1 METIANRPQLRTL
14 DAHDLTHP
22 SIRVPSRADTELHAR
37 QDEIM
42 TSTRF
47 RRLLFALFLSVLPL
61 RFSIAQTLTSA
72 TVVGTVRD
80 TSGAVIP
87 SATVRIRQPETDAV
101 STTVSESNG
110 QYRFPFLKPGD
121 YEITAE
127 AAGLAPASVRIH
139 LLVGQ
144 EQAVELRLGVQAVQ
158 QTVQVDSTSGLL
170 QTENGNNLTDYN
182 LHYVE
187 NTPVNGGD
195 ITNVAFSTPGVRVNV
210 GGGNNNFNVNGLP
223 FNSVLFTYNG
233 ADIVEPYN
241 NNNKSGS
248 SNNTLG
254 QNDVAEAS
262 VITNAYSAQYGRMA
276 GAQVNYISKSGT
288 NGFHGNLVENYNGDV
303 LNANDYFSNATHTP
317 RGRAVANQY
326 AGSVGGPILKNKLS
340 FFFNYEGL
348 RYSLPTNQVVNIPSP
363 AMQTYVLA
371 NVPSASL
378 PYYQQLFSLYNKAP
392 GLSRAVPVTNGS
404 GQLQDG
410 TGNQGCGKNNSL
422 SGTLVPGGG
431 GTTFGGSSGVSCAVA
446 FVSTASSINTEYL
459 TSLRIDYNIN
469 TAQKLYFRISRDAGV
484 QASGTSPIN
493 PLFSGVS
500 PQPWTIPQ
508 LNYTYVITP
517 RLVNN
522 LILNANYYSAI
533 FYGSSDFA
541 GAQKLLQ
548 VSFTNSTT
556 GFTGFSDGG
565 AGDAGFQNLGPA
577 APEGRR
583 GQQFGLIDDLSWE
596 HGRHTLQFGV
606 NNRNNRITSTANQT
620 GTIIGDYNFGS
631 VADFAHGNIA
641 DPSNYNSFTQSF
653 PLIPTVHLRV
663 DSLGFYGQDEWKI
676 RSNLNLTYGARFE
689 YQGNPWCRE
698 NCYSRTNT
706 AFLASGYQAG
716 STIPYNATLQT
727 GIQKNFKSF
736 EGIVVEPR
744 AAFAWSPYGEGK
756 TVVRGGIGLFANTI
770 PASIAASIYG
780 NPPNKFAPKVTNGVV
795 GLAASAGTSQAAAVA
810 SNVAFQAGFSAG
822 DTLTQLQAAVPA
834 GVTFSTPT
842 LYVNP
847 NNYYTIKALEWSFEV
862 EQPMTRHDI
871 VSFSYAGNHGYDQP
885 LQNTAANGWA
895 ANGYGGLPKAIPDP
909 RFSTV
914 TQVFVTGYSNYSG
927 LTVHERHSFASGLQG
942 QASYTWSKALQLGAQ
957 AIAAGGSTGTSGSI
971 YNPTVY
977 ALNGSAATGT
987 PRGNYGSTAFDTR
1000 NNFTGDLIYSTP
1012 TFSNAALKRTVSGW
1026 KAGGKIYLYSG
1037 RPFTVIDSGISAKN
1051 VFSSSFTGTV
1061 LADTL
1066 NSSVVGIHCGKSAV
1080 HTPCLTTSEFAT
1092 PATQTDWGN
1101 TRPNS
1106 FYGPGF
1112 SSISTQL
1119 GKEIQVT
1126 EHTRFEVGAAAYNL
1140 LNHPNFG
1147 TPNADVN
1154 KGQTLG
1160 TVTTDVSVPTS
1171 IYGTGQGAIV
1181 SGRVLV
1187 VYGKFIF

>member
-1 METIANRPQLRTL
+1 MTSIQLRT
-14 DAHDLTHP
+14 
-22 SIRVPSRADTELHAR
+22 
-37 QDEIM
+37 
-42 TSTRF
+42 F
-47 RRLLFALFLSVLPL
+47 FFALLLMVLPF
-61 RFSIAQTLTSA
+61 RPSIAQTLTSA

-80 TSGAVIP
+80 SSGAVVP
-87 SATVRIRQPETDAV
+87 SATIRIRQPETDAV
-101 STTVSESNG
+101 STTVSESTG
-110 QYRFPFLKPGD
+110 RYRFPFLKPGD
-121 YEITAE
+121 YEITVE
-127 AAGLAPASVRIH
+127 ASGLSASPVRIH

-144 EQAVELRLGVQAVQ
+144 EQAVDLTMGVQAVQ
-158 QTVQVDSTSGLL
+158 QSVQVDSANGVL

-182 LHYVE
+182 LHFVE

-288 NGFHGNLVENYNGDV
+288 NRFHGNIVENYNGDL
-303 LNANDYFSNATHTP
+303 LNANDYFNNATHTP

-326 AGSVGGPILKNKLS
+326 AASVGGPILRDKLS
-340 FFFNYEGL
+340 FFYNYEGL
-348 RYSLPTNQVVNIPSP
+348 RYSLPTSQVVSIPSP
-363 AMQTYVLA
+363 ALQAYVLA
-371 NVPSASL
+371 NVPAASL
-378 PYYQQLFSLYNKAP
+378 PYYQQLFALYNQAP
-392 GLSRAVPVTNGS
+392 GFNRAVPVTNGS

-410 TGNQGCGKNNSL
+410 TGNQGCGKNNGL
-422 SGTLVPGGG
+422 SGTPVPGGG
-431 GTTFGGSSGVSCAVA
+431 TFGGSTGTSCAVA
-446 FVSTASSINTEYL
+446 FISTASSVNTEYL
-459 TSLRIDYNIN
+459 TSLRLDYNIS
-469 TAQKLYFRISRDAGV
+469 TAQKIYFRVSRDAGV

-493 PLFSGVS
+493 PNFSGVS
-500 PQPWTIPQ
+500 PQPWVIPQ
-508 LNYTYVITP
+508 VNYTYVITP

-522 LILNANYYSAI
+522 LIVNANWYSAI
-533 FYGSSDFA
+533 FYGSTNFTE
-541 GAQKLLQ
+541 AQKLLQ
-548 VSFTNSTT
+548 VSFTNPTT
-556 GFTGFSDGG
+556 GITGFSDGG
-565 AGDAGFQNLGPA
+565 AGGAGFQNLGPA

-583 GQQFGLIDDLSWE
+583 GEQLGIIDDLSWE

-631 VADFAHGNIA
+631 VSDFAHGNIA

-663 DSLGFYGQDEWKI
+663 NSLGFYAQDEWKI

-698 NCYSRTNT
+698 NCYSRANT

-716 STIPYNATLQT
+716 SAVPYNATLQT
-727 GIQKNFKSF
+727 GLQKNFKSF
-736 EGIVVEPR
+736 EGVVFEPR

-756 TVVRGGIGLFANTI
+756 TVVRGGIGLFANVI

-780 NPPNKFAPKVTNGVV
+780 NPPNKFAPKVTNGIV
-795 GLAASAGTSQAAAVA
+795 GLATNSATSQGAAVA
-810 SNVAFQAGFSAG
+810 SNIAFQAGFSAG
-822 DTLTQLQAAVPA
+822 DTLPQLQAAVPA

-847 NNYYTIKALEWSFEV
+847 NNYHTIKTLEWSFEV
-862 EQPMTRHDI
+862 EQPLARHDI
-871 VSFSYAGNHGYDQP
+871 VSFSYAANHGYDEP
-885 LQNTAANGWA
+885 LSNTAANGWA

-914 TQVFVTGYSNYSG
+914 TQIFVSGYSNYNG
-927 LTVHERHSFASGLQG
+927 LTVQERHSFASGLQG
-942 QASYTWSKALQLGAQ
+942 QASYTWSKALQLQPNAGTS
-957 AIAAGGSTGTSGSI
+957 AATGTI

-977 ALNGSAATGT
+977 ALNGQASIGT
-987 PRGNYGSTAFDTR
+987 LRDGYGATAFDTR
-1000 NNFTGDLIYSTP
+1000 NNFVGDLIYSTP
-1012 TFSNAALKRTVSGW
+1012 TLNNAVMKRTLSGW
-1026 KAGGKIYLYSG
+1026 KVGGKIYLYSG

-1061 LADTL
+1061 LADTVVPT
-1066 NSSVVGIHCGKSAV
+1066 VVGTHCGTSAV
-1080 HTPCLTTSEFAT
+1080 HTPCLTTSDFAT
-1092 PATQTDWGN
+1092 PSTQTDWGN

-1106 FYGPGF
+1106 FRGPGF
-1112 SSISTQL
+1112 FSISTQL

-1126 EHTRFEVGAAAYNL
+1126 EHTRFEIGGDAYNL

-1147 TPNADVN
+1147 LPNADVN

-1160 TVTTDVSVPTS
+1160 TITTDVSVPTS

>member
-1 METIANRPQLRTL
+1 MDQRLFTRGR
-14 DAHDLTHP
+14 
-22 SIRVPSRADTELHAR
+22 HAR

-42 TSTRF
+42 TSIQF
-47 RRLLFALFLSVLPL
+47 RRLFFALLLVILPFRLSV
-61 RFSIAQTLTSA
+61 SQTLTSA

-80 TSGAVIP
+80 STGAVIP
-87 SATVRIRQPETDAV
+87 SAIIRIRQPETDAV
-101 STTVSESNG
+101 TSTVSESTG
-110 QYRFPFLKPGD
+110 RYRFPFLKPGD

-127 AAGLAPASVRIH
+127 SAGLSTAPVRIH

-144 EQAVELRLGVQAVQ
+144 EQAVDLTMGVQAVQ
-158 QTVQVDSTSGLL
+158 QSVEVDASSGLL

-182 LHYVE
+182 LHFVE

-223 FNSVLFTYNG
+223 FSSVLFTYNG
-233 ADIVEPYN
+233 ADIVEPYG

-288 NGFHGNLVENYNGDV
+288 NQFHGNVVENYNGDL
-303 LNANDYFSNATHTP
+303 LNANDYFNNATHTP

-326 AGSVGGPILKNKLS
+326 AASIGGPILKDKLS
-340 FFFNYEGL
+340 FFYNYEGL
-348 RYSLPTNQVVNIPSP
+348 RYSLPTSQVVSIPSP
-363 AMQTYVLA
+363 ALQTYVLA
-371 NVPSASL
+371 NVPAASQ
-378 PYYQQLFSLYNKAP
+378 PYYQQLFGLYNKAP
-392 GLSRAVPVTNGS
+392 GLNRAVPVINGS

-410 TGNQGCGKNNSL
+410 TGNQGCGKNNGL
-422 SGTLVPGGG
+422 SGTPVTGGG
-431 GTTFGGSSGVSCAVA
+431 GSTFGGSSGVSCAVA
-446 FVSTASSINTEYL
+446 FISTASSVNTEYL

-493 PLFSGVS
+493 PFFSGVS
-500 PQPWTIPQ
+500 PQPWVIPQ
-508 LNYTYVITP
+508 VNYTYVITP

-522 LILNANYYSAI
+522 LIVNANWYSAI
-533 FYGSSDFA
+533 FYGSSNFTE
-541 GAQKLLQ
+541 AQKLLQ
-548 VSFTNSTT
+548 VSFTNPAT
-556 GFTGFSDGG
+556 GATGFSDGG
-565 AGDAGFQNLGPA
+565 AGSAGFQNLGPA

-583 GQQFGLIDDLSWE
+583 GQQLGIIDDLSWE
-596 HGRHTLQFGV
+596 RGRHTLQFGV

-631 VADFAHGNIA
+631 VSDFAHGNIA
-641 DPSNYNSFTQSF
+641 DPNNYNSFTQSF

-676 RSNLNLTYGARFE
+676 LSNLNLTYGARFE
-689 YQGNPWCRE
+689 YQGNPWCKE
-698 NCYSRTNT
+698 NCYSRANT
-706 AFLASGYQAG
+706 EFLAGGYQAG
-716 STIPYNATLQT
+716 STVPYNATLQT
-727 GIQKNFKSF
+727 GIKNNFKSF
-736 EGIVVEPR
+736 EGIIVEPR
-744 AAFAWSPYGEGK
+744 VAIAWQPYGGGK
-756 TVVRGGIGLFANTI
+756 TVVRGGVGLFANTI
-770 PASIAASIYG
+770 PANIAANIYG
-780 NPPNKFAPKVTNGVV
+780 NPPNKFSPRVTNGIV
-795 GLAASAGTSQAAAVA
+795 GLAADSTTSQGAAVA
-810 SNVAFQAGFSAG
+810 SDVAFQAGFSAG
-822 DTLTQLQAAVPA
+822 DTLKQLQAAVPK

-847 NNYYTIKALEWSFEV
+847 NTYHTIKTLEWSLQI
-862 EQPMTRHDI
+862 EQPLTRHD
-871 VSFSYAGNHGYDQP
+871 VASFSYAGNHGYDEP
-885 LQNTAANGWA
+885 LSNQAANGWA
-895 ANGYGGLPKAIPDP
+895 ANGYGGLPRAIPDP

-914 TQVFVTGYSNYSG
+914 TQIFVSGYSNYNG
-927 LTVHERHSFASGLQG
+927 LTVQERHSFAAGLQG
-942 QASYTWSKALQLGAQ
+942 QASYTWSKALQLGPG
-957 AIAAGGSTGTSGSI
+957 AGTTGTAGFI

-977 ALNGSAATGT
+977 ALNGQSSIGT
-987 PRGNYGSTAFDTR
+987 PRDNYGPVAFDTR
-1000 NNFTGDLIYSTP
+1000 SNFVADLVYSTP
-1012 TFSNAALKRTVSGW
+1012 KLSNALLNRTLSGW
-1026 KAGGKIYLYSG
+1026 KVGGKVYLYSG
-1037 RPFTVIDSGISAKN
+1037 RPFTVTDSGISAKN

-1061 LADTL
+1061 LADTV
-1066 NSSVVGIHCGKSAV
+1066 NPSVLGTHCGKSAV
-1080 HTPCLTTSEFAT
+1080 SRPCLATSDFAT
-1092 PATQTDWGN
+1092 PTAQTGWGN

-1106 FYGPGF
+1106 FRGPGF
-1112 SSISTQL
+1112 FSVATQL

-1126 EHTRFEVGAAAYNL
+1126 EHTRFEIGADAYNL

-1147 TPNADVN
+1147 LPNSDVN
-1154 KGQTLG
+1154 RGQTLG
-1160 TVTTDVSVPTS
+1160 TITTDVSVPTS

>member
-1 METIANRPQLRTL
+1 MTSIQLRRFFFAL
-14 DAHDLTHP
+14 LLMVLPFRP
-22 SIRVPSRADTELHAR
+22 SIS
-37 QDEIM
+37 
-42 TSTRF
+42 
-47 RRLLFALFLSVLPL
+47 
-61 RFSIAQTLTSA
+61 QTLTSA

-80 TSGAVIP
+80 SSGAVVP
-87 SATVRIRQPETDAV
+87 SATIRIRQPETDAV
-101 STTVSESNG
+101 STTVSESTG
-110 QYRFPFLKPGD
+110 RYRFPFLKPGD
-121 YEITAE
+121 YEITVE
-127 AAGLAPASVRIH
+127 ASGLSAAPVRIH

-144 EQAVELRLGVQAVQ
+144 EQAVDLTMGVQAVQ
-158 QTVQVDSTSGLL
+158 QSVQVDSANGVL

-182 LHYVE
+182 LHFVE

-288 NGFHGNLVENYNGDV
+288 NRFHGNIVENYNGDL
-303 LNANDYFSNATHTP
+303 LNANDYFNNSTHTP

-326 AGSVGGPILKNKLS
+326 AASVGGPILRDKLS
-340 FFFNYEGL
+340 FFYNYEGL
-348 RYSLPTNQVVNIPSP
+348 RYSLPTSQVVSIPSP
-363 AMQTYVLA
+363 ALQTYVLA
-371 NVPSASL
+371 NVPAASL
-378 PYYQQLFSLYNKAP
+378 PYYQQLFTLYNQAP
-392 GLSRAVPVTNGS
+392 GFNRAVPVTNGS

-410 TGNQGCGKNNSL
+410 TGNQGCGKNNGL
-422 SGTLVPGGG
+422 TGTPVPGGG
-431 GTTFGGSSGVSCAVA
+431 TFGGSSGTSCAVA
-446 FVSTASSINTEYL
+446 FISTASSVNTEYL
-459 TSLRIDYNIN
+459 TSLRLDYNIS
-469 TAQKLYFRISRDAGV
+469 TAQKIYFRVSRDAGV

-493 PLFSGVS
+493 PNFSGVS
-500 PQPWTIPQ
+500 PQPWVIPQ
-508 LNYTYVITP
+508 VNYTYVITP

-522 LILNANYYSAI
+522 LIVNANWYSAI
-533 FYGSSDFA
+533 FYGSTNFTE
-541 GAQKLLQ
+541 AQKLLQ
-548 VSFTNSTT
+548 VSFTNPTT
-556 GFTGFSDGG
+556 NITGFSDGG
-565 AGDAGFQNLGPA
+565 AGGAGFQNLGPA

-583 GQQFGLIDDLSWE
+583 GEQLGIIDDLSWE

-631 VADFAHGNIA
+631 VSDFAHGNIA
-641 DPSNYNSFTQSF
+641 DASNYNSFTQSF

-663 DSLGFYGQDEWKI
+663 NSLGFYAQDEWKI

-716 STIPYNATLQT
+716 SAVPYNTTLQT
-727 GIQKNFKSF
+727 GLQKNFKSF
-736 EGIVVEPR
+736 EGVVFEPR

-756 TVVRGGIGLFANTI
+756 TVVRGGIGLFANVI

-780 NPPNKFAPKVTNGVV
+780 NPPNKFAPKVTNGIV
-795 GLAASAGTSQAAAVA
+795 GLATNSATSQGAAVA

-822 DTLTQLQAAVPA
+822 DTLPQLQAAVPA

-847 NNYYTIKALEWSFEV
+847 NNYYTIKTLEWSFEV
-862 EQPMTRHDI
+862 EQPLARHDI
-871 VSFSYAGNHGYDQP
+871 VSLSYAANHGYDEP
-885 LQNTAANGWA
+885 LSNMAANGWA

-914 TQVFVTGYSNYSG
+914 TQIFVTGYSNYNG
-927 LTVHERHSFASGLQG
+927 LTVQERHSFASGLQG
-942 QASYTWSKALQLGAQ
+942 QASYTWSKALQLDPNAGTS
-957 AIAAGGSTGTSGSI
+957 AATGTI

-977 ALNGSAATGT
+977 ALNGQAAIGT
-987 PRGNYGSTAFDTR
+987 LRDGYGPTAFDTR
-1000 NNFTGDLIYSTP
+1000 SNFVGDLIYSTP
-1012 TFSNAALKRTVSGW
+1012 TLNNAVMKRTLSGW
-1026 KAGGKIYLYSG
+1026 KVGGKIYLYSG

-1061 LADTL
+1061 LADT
-1066 NSSVVGIHCGKSAV
+1066 VVPTAIGAHCGTSAV
-1080 HTPCLTTSEFAT
+1080 HTPCLTTSDFAT
-1092 PATQTDWGN
+1092 PSTQTDWGN

-1106 FYGPGF
+1106 FRGPGF
-1112 SSISTQL
+1112 FSISTQL

-1126 EHTRFEVGAAAYNL
+1126 EHTRFEIGGDAYNL

-1147 TPNADVN
+1147 LPNADVN

-1160 TVTTDVSVPTS
+1160 TITTDVSVPTS

>member
-1 METIANRPQLRTL
+1 MY
-14 DAHDLTHP
+14 
-22 SIRVPSRADTELHAR
+22 SIQSRG
-37 QDEIM
+37 
-42 TSTRF
+42 F
-47 RRLLFALFLSVLPL
+47 FFALFLLILPVRTL
-61 RFSIAQTLTSA
+61 IAQTLTSA

-80 TSGAVIP
+80 SSGAVIP

-101 STTVSESNG
+101 STTVSESTG

-121 YEITAE
+121 YQITAE
-127 AAGLAPASVRIH
+127 AAGLSATAVHIH

-144 EQAVELRLGVQAVQ
+144 EQAVDLKLGVQAVQ
-158 QTVQVDSTSGLL
+158 QTVEVESTSGLL

-223 FNSVLFTYNG
+223 FSSVLFTYNG
-233 ADIVEPYN
+233 ADIVEPYG

-288 NGFHGNLVENYNGDV
+288 NQFHGNLVENYNGDV

-326 AGSVGGPILKNKLS
+326 AGSIGGPILKDKLS

-348 RYSLPTNQVVNIPSP
+348 RYALPTNQVVSLPSP
-363 AMQTYVLA
+363 ALQAYVLA
-371 NVPSASL
+371 NVPASSL
-378 PYYQQLFSLYNKAP
+378 PYYQQLFSLYNQAP
-392 GLSRAVPVTNGS
+392 GLSRAVSVTNGP

-410 TGNQGCGKNNSL
+410 TGNQGCGKNNGL
-422 SGTLVPGGG
+422 SGTPVPGGG
-431 GTTFGGSSGVSCAVA
+431 GTTFGGATGISCAVA
-446 FVSTASSINTEYL
+446 FVSTASSVNTEYL
-459 TSLRIDYNIN
+459 TDLRIDYNIN
-469 TAQKLYFRISRDAGV
+469 TQQKLYFRVSRDAGV
-484 QASGTSPIN
+484 QASATSPIS
-493 PLFSGVS
+493 PLFSGIS
-500 PQPWTIPQ
+500 PQPWVIPQ

-522 LILNANYYSAI
+522 LILNGNYYSAI
-533 FYGSSDFA
+533 FYGSSNFQE
-541 GAQKLLQ
+541 AQKLLP
-548 VSFTNSTT
+548 VSFTNSTA
-556 GFTGFSDGG
+556 GATGFSDGG
-565 AGDAGFQNLGPA
+565 AGNAGFQNLGPA

-583 GQQFGLIDDLSWE
+583 GQQLGIIDDLSWE
-596 HGRHTLQFGV
+596 HDRHTLQFGV
-606 NNRNNRITSTANQT
+606 NNRNNHITSTANQA

-631 VADFAHGNIA
+631 VSDFALGNIA
-641 DPSNYNSFTQSF
+641 DPNNYNSFTQSF

-676 RSNLNLTYGARFE
+676 LKNLNLTYGARFE
-689 YQGNPWCRE
+689 YQGNPWCKE
-698 NCYSRTNT
+698 KCYSRANT
-706 AFLASGYQAG
+706 EFLASGYQAG

-727 GIQKNFKSF
+727 GIQKDFKSF
-736 EGIVVEPR
+736 EGIIVEPR
-744 AAFAWSPYGEGK
+744 VAFAWSPSGESK
-756 TVVRGGIGLFANTI
+756 TVVRGGVGLFANTI
-770 PASIAASIYG
+770 PANIAANVYG
-780 NPPNKFAPKVTNGVV
+780 NPPNKFAPKVTNGIV
-795 GLAASAGTSQAAAVA
+795 GLSATAGTSQATAVA
-810 SNVAFQAGFSAG
+810 SDAAFQAGFSAG
-822 DTLTQLQAAVPA
+822 DTLNQLQAAVPA

-847 NNYYTIKALEWSFEV
+847 NNYHTIKTLEWSLEV
-862 EQPMTRHDI
+862 EQPLTRHDV
-871 VSFSYAGNHGYDQP
+871 VSISYAGNHGYDEP
-885 LQNTAANGWA
+885 LSNTAANGWA
-895 ANGYGGLPKAIPDP
+895 ANGYGGLPTAIPDP

-914 TQVFVTGYSNYSG
+914 TQIFVTGYSNYDG
-927 LTVHERHSFASGLQG
+927 LTVLERHSFAAGLQG
-942 QASYTWSKALQLGAQ
+942 QASYTWSKALQLGAG
-957 AIAAGGSTGTSGSI
+957 AGTTGASGAI

-977 ALNGSAATGT
+977 ALDGSTPTGT
-987 PRGNYGSTAFDTR
+987 PSDNYGPTAFDTR
-1000 NNFTGDLIYSTP
+1000 SNFTADLVYATP
-1012 TFSNAALKRTVSGW
+1012 TLSNAVLKRALSGW
-1026 KAGGKIYLYSG
+1026 KVGGKIYLYSG
-1037 RPFTVIDSGISAKN
+1037 RPFTVTDSGISAKN
-1051 VFSSSFTGTV
+1051 VFSSSFSGTV
-1061 LADTL
+1061 LADTA
-1066 NSSVVGIHCGKSAV
+1066 NRSVLGIHCGKSAV
-1080 HTPCLTTSEFAT
+1080 ATPCLSTGDFAT
-1092 PATQTDWGN
+1092 PAGQTDWGN

-1112 SSISTQL
+1112 FSIATQL
-1119 GKEIQVT
+1119 GKEIAVT
-1126 EHTRFEVGAAAYNL
+1126 EHTHFEVGADAYNL

-1147 TPNADVN
+1147 LPNSDVN

-1160 TVTTDVSVPTS
+1160 TITTDVSVPTS

-1187 VYGKFIF
+1187 VFGKFIF

>member
-1 METIANRPQLRTL
+1 MKVIQPRG
-14 DAHDLTHP
+14 
-22 SIRVPSRADTELHAR
+22 
-37 QDEIM
+37 
-42 TSTRF
+42 
-47 RRLLFALFLSVLPL
+47 LFALLLLISPVRVL
-61 RFSIAQTLTSA
+61 IAQTLTSA
-72 TVVGTVRD
+72 TVVGVVRD
-80 TSGAVIP
+80 SSGAVVP

-101 STTVSESNG
+101 STTVSESTG

-127 AAGLAPASVRIH
+127 AATLSTAAVRIH
-139 LLVGQ
+139 LFVGQ
-144 EQAVELRLGVQAVQ
+144 EQSVDLVLGVQAVQ
-158 QTVQVDSTSGLL
+158 QTVKVESSSGLL

-195 ITNVAFSTPGVRVNV
+195 ITNVAFSTPGIRVNV

-223 FNSVLFTYNG
+223 FSSVLFTYNG
-233 ADIVEPYN
+233 ADIVEPYG

-288 NGFHGNLVENYNGDV
+288 NQFHGNLVENYNGDV

-326 AGSVGGPILKNKLS
+326 AGSVGGPILKDRLS

-348 RYSLPTNQVVNIPSP
+348 RYALPTNQVVSLPSP
-363 AMQTYVLA
+363 ALQAYVLA
-371 NVPSASL
+371 NVPASSV
-378 PYYQQLFSLYNKAP
+378 PYYQQLFALYNKAP
-392 GLSRAVPVTNGS
+392 GLSRAVNVTNGS

-410 TGNQGCGKNNSL
+410 TGNQGCGKNNGL
-422 SGTLVPGGG
+422 SGVPVPGGG
-431 GTTFGGSSGVSCAVA
+431 GTTFGGAGGVSCAVA

-469 TAQKLYFRISRDAGV
+469 TQQKLYFRISRDAGV

-500 PQPWTIPQ
+500 PQPWVIPQ

-522 LILNANYYSAI
+522 LILNGNYYSAV
-533 FYGSSDFA
+533 FYGSSNFQE
-541 GAQKLLQ
+541 AQKLLA
-548 VSFTNSTT
+548 VSFTNGTAGAN
-556 GFTGFSDGG
+556 GFTDGG
-565 AGDAGFQNLGPA
+565 AGNAGFQNLGPA
-577 APEGRR
+577 APEGRL
-583 GQQFGLIDDLSWE
+583 GQQLGIIDDLSWE

-620 GTIIGDYNFGS
+620 GTVIGDYNFGS
-631 VADFAHGNIA
+631 VSDFAHGNIA
-641 DPSNYNSFTQSF
+641 DANNYNSFTQSF

-676 RSNLNLTYGARFE
+676 LKNLNVTYGARFE
-689 YQGNPWCRE
+689 YQGNPWCKE
-698 NCYSRTNT
+698 KCYSRANT
-706 AFLASGYQAG
+706 EFLASGYQAG
-716 STIPYNATLQT
+716 STIPYNSTLQT
-727 GIQKNFKSF
+727 GIRNDFKSF

-744 AAFAWSPYGEGK
+744 VAFAWSPLGDGK
-756 TVVRGGIGLFANTI
+756 TVVRGGVGLFANTI
-770 PASIAASIYG
+770 PANIAANIYG
-780 NPPNKFAPKVTNGVV
+780 NAPNKFSPKVTNGIV
-795 GLAASAGTSQAAAVA
+795 GLTATAETSQAAAVA
-810 SNVAFQAGFSAG
+810 SDLAFQAGFSQG
-822 DTLTQLQAAVPA
+822 DTLNQLKAAVPA

-847 NNYYTIKALEWSFEV
+847 NNYHTIKTLEWSLEL
-862 EQPMTRHDI
+862 EQPLTRHDVASI
-871 VSFSYAGNHGYDQP
+871 SYAGNHGYDEP
-885 LQNTAANGWA
+885 LSNTAANGWA
-895 ANGYGGLPKAIPDP
+895 ANGYGGLPTAIPDP

-914 TQVFVTGYSNYSG
+914 TQVFVTGYSNYNG
-927 LTVHERHSFASGLQG
+927 VTVLERHSFSAGLQG
-942 QASYTWSKALQLGAQ
+942 QASYTWSKALQLGP
-957 AIAAGGSTGTSGSI
+957 GVGTTGASGAI

-977 ALNGSAATGT
+977 ALNGLTPTGT
-987 PRGNYGSTAFDTR
+987 RTDNYGPTAFDTR
-1000 NNFTGDLIYSTP
+1000 NNFTADLVYTTP
-1012 TFSNAALKRTVSGW
+1012 ALSNAALKRALSGW
-1026 KAGGKIYLYSG
+1026 KVGGKIYLYSG
-1037 RPFTVIDSGISAKN
+1037 RPFTVTDSGVSARN
-1051 VFSSSFTGTV
+1051 VFSSSFSGTV
-1061 LADTL
+1061 LADTA
-1066 NSSVVGIHCGKSAV
+1066 NPSVLGKHCGSSAV
-1080 HTPCLTTSEFAT
+1080 STPCLATADFAT
-1092 PATQTDWGN
+1092 SATQTDWGN

-1106 FYGPGF
+1106 FLGPGF
-1112 SSISTQL
+1112 FSISSQL
-1119 GKEIQVT
+1119 AKEIAVT
-1126 EHTRFEVGAAAYNL
+1126 EHTRFELGADAYNL

-1147 TPNADVN
+1147 LPNSDVN

-1160 TVTTDVSVPTS
+1160 TITTDVSVPTS

-1187 VYGKFIF
+1187 VFGKFVF

>member
-1 METIANRPQLRTL
+1 MKTIKFCSL
-14 DAHDLTHP
+14 
-22 SIRVPSRADTELHAR
+22 
-37 QDEIM
+37 
-42 TSTRF
+42 F
-47 RRLLFALFLSVLPL
+47 FALLLVISPVRFL
-61 RFSIAQTLTSA
+61 IAQTLTSA
-72 TVVGTVRD
+72 TVVGTIKD
-80 TSGAVIP
+80 SSGAVVT
-87 SATVRIRQPETDAV
+87 SATVRIRQPDTDAV
-101 STTVSESNG
+101 STTISESTG

-127 AAGLAPASVRIH
+127 AAGLSTPAVRIH

-144 EQAVELRLGVQAVQ
+144 EQSVDLKLGVQAVQ
-158 QTVQVDSTSGLL
+158 QTVEVESASGLL

-223 FNSVLFTYNG
+223 FSSVLFTYNG
-233 ADIVEPYN
+233 ADIVEPYG

-288 NGFHGNLVENYNGDV
+288 NRFHGNLVENYNGDV

-326 AGSVGGPILKNKLS
+326 AGSVGGPILKDKLS

-348 RYSLPTNQVVNIPSP
+348 RYALPTNQVVSIPSP
-363 AMQTYVLA
+363 ALQTYVLA
-371 NVPSASL
+371 NVPAASL
-378 PYYQQLFSLYNKAP
+378 PYYQQLFSLYNNAP
-392 GLSRAVPVTNGS
+392 GLSRAVAVTNGP

-410 TGNQGCGKNNSL
+410 TGNQGCGKNNGL
-422 SGTLVPGGG
+422 SGVPVPGGG
-431 GTTFGGSSGVSCAVA
+431 GTTFGGASGFPCAVA
-446 FVSTASSINTEYL
+446 FVSTASSVNTEYL

-469 TAQKLYFRISRDAGV
+469 TQQKLYFRISRDAGV

-500 PQPWTIPQ
+500 PQPWVIPQ

-522 LILNANYYSAI
+522 FILNGNYYSAV
-533 FYGSSDFA
+533 FFGSSNFQE
-541 GAQKLLQ
+541 AQKLLP
-548 VSFTNSTT
+548 VSFTNGTT
-556 GFTGFSDGG
+556 GATGFSDGG
-565 AGDAGFQNLGPA
+565 AGNAGFQNLGPA
-577 APEGRR
+577 APEGRL
-583 GQQFGLIDDLSWE
+583 GQQLGIIDDLSWE

-631 VADFAHGNIA
+631 VSDFAHGNIS

-676 RSNLNLTYGARFE
+676 LKNLNLTYGARFE
-689 YQGNPWCRE
+689 YQGNPWCKE
-698 NCYSRTNT
+698 KCYSRANT
-706 AFLASGYQAG
+706 EFLANGYQAG

-727 GIQKNFKSF
+727 GVQQDFKSF
-736 EGIVVEPR
+736 EGVIVEPR
-744 AAFAWSPYGEGK
+744 FAFAWSPIGEGK
-756 TVVRGGIGLFANTI
+756 TVVRGGVGLFANTI
-770 PASIAASIYG
+770 PANIAANVYG
-780 NPPNKFAPKVTNGVV
+780 NPPNKFAPKVTNGIV
-795 GLAASAGTSQAAAVA
+795 GLSPTAGTSQATAAA
-810 SNVAFQAGFSAG
+810 SNAAFQAGFSAG
-822 DTLTQLQAAVPA
+822 DTLNQLKAAVPA

-847 NNYYTIKALEWSFEV
+847 DNYHTIKTLEWSLEV
-862 EQPMTRHDI
+862 EQPLTRHDVATI
-871 VSFSYAGNHGYDQP
+871 SYAGNHGYDEP
-885 LQNTAANGWA
+885 LSNTGANGWA
-895 ANGYGGLPKAIPDP
+895 TNGYGGLPTGIPDP

-914 TQVFVTGYSNYSG
+914 TQIFANGYSNYNG
-927 LTVHERHSFASGLQG
+927 VTVLERHSFAGGLQG
-942 QASYTWSKALQLGAQ
+942 QASYTWSKALQLGPGAGTT
-957 AIAAGGSTGTSGSI
+957 AASGAI

-977 ALNGSAATGT
+977 ALNGGT
-987 PRGNYGSTAFDTR
+987 PVGKVTDGYGATAFDTR
-1000 NNFTGDLIYSTP
+1000 SNFTADLVYTTP
-1012 TFSNAALKRTVSGW
+1012 TLSRTLLKKTLSGW
-1026 KAGGKIYLYSG
+1026 KFGGKIYLYSG
-1037 RPFTVIDSGISAKN
+1037 RPFTVTDSGISAKN
-1051 VFSSSFTGTV
+1051 VFSSSFSGTV
-1061 LADTL
+1061 LADTA
-1066 NSSVVGIHCGKSAV
+1066 NPSVIGVHCGSSAV
-1080 HTPCLTTSEFAT
+1080 HTPCLSTSDFETA
-1092 PATQTDWGN
+1092 ATQTDWGN
-1101 TRPNS
+1101 TKPNS

-1112 SSISTQL
+1112 FSISSQL
-1119 GKEIQVT
+1119 AKEITVT
-1126 EHTRFEVGAAAYNL
+1126 ESTRFELGADAYNL

-1147 TPNADVN
+1147 LPNSDVN

-1187 VYGKFIF
+1187 VFGKFVF

>member
-1 METIANRPQLRTL
+1 
-14 DAHDLTHP
+14 
-22 SIRVPSRADTELHAR
+22 
-37 QDEIM
+37 M
-42 TSTRF
+42 TYLSF
-47 RRLLFALFLSVLPL
+47 RRILFALLLMGLPL
-61 RFSIAQTLTSA
+61 HHSFSQTLTSA

-80 TSGAVIP
+80 STGAVIP
-87 SATVRIRQPETDAV
+87 SATIRIRQPETDAV
-101 STTVSESNG
+101 STTVSESTG
-110 QYRFPFLKPGD
+110 RYRFPFLKPGD
-121 YEITAE
+121 YEITVE
-127 AAGLAPASVRIH
+127 AAGLSAAAVRIH

-144 EQAVELRLGVQAVQ
+144 EQAVDLTMGVQAVAQ
-158 QTVQVDSTSGLL
+158 SVLVDSSNGLL

-182 LHYVE
+182 LHFVE

-288 NGFHGNLVENYNGDV
+288 NQFHGNLVENYNGDL
-303 LNANDYFSNATHTP
+303 LNANDYFNNATHTP

-326 AGSVGGPILKNKLS
+326 AGSVGGPILKDKLS

-348 RYSLPTNQVVNIPSP
+348 RYSLPTSQVVSIPSP
-363 AMQTYVLA
+363 ALQTYVSA
-371 NVPSASL
+371 NVPAASL
-378 PYYQQLFSLYNKAP
+378 PYYQQLFGLYNKAP
-392 GLSRAVPVTNGS
+392 GINRAVLVTNGP

-410 TGNQGCGKNNSL
+410 TGNQGCGKNNGL
-422 SGTLVPGGG
+422 SGTPVPGGG
-431 GTTFGGSSGVSCAVA
+431 TFGGSSGTSCAVA
-446 FVSTASSINTEYL
+446 FISTASSVNTEYL
-459 TSLRIDYNIN
+459 TSLRLDYNIN
-469 TAQKLYFRISRDAGV
+469 TAQKLYFRISRDNGV

-493 PLFSGVS
+493 PFFSGVS
-500 PQPWTIPQ
+500 PQPWVIPQ
-508 LNYTYVITP
+508 VNYTYVITP

-522 LILNANYYSAI
+522 LIVNANWYSAI
-533 FYGSSDFA
+533 FYGSSNFTE
-541 GAQKLLQ
+541 AQKLLQ
-548 VSFTNSTT
+548 VSFTNSAT
-556 GFTGFSDGG
+556 GATGFSDGG
-565 AGDAGFQNLGPA
+565 AGNAGFQNLGPA

-583 GQQFGLIDDLSWE
+583 GQQLGIIDDLSWE

-631 VADFAHGNIA
+631 VSDFAHGNIA
-641 DPSNYNSFTQSF
+641 DANNYNSFTQSF

-663 DSLGFYGQDEWKI
+663 NSLGFYAQDEWKL

-689 YQGNPWCRE
+689 FQGNPWCRE
-698 NCYSRTNT
+698 KCYSRTNT
-706 AFLASGYQAG
+706 EFLANGYQAG
-716 STIPYNATLQT
+716 STVSYNATLQT
-727 GIQKNFKSF
+727 GLQKNFKSF

-744 AAFAWSPYGEGK
+744 VAFAWSPYGTGK
-756 TVVRGGIGLFANTI
+756 TVVRGGIGLFANVI
-770 PASIAASIYG
+770 PASLAANIYG
-780 NPPNKFAPKVTNGVV
+780 NPPNKFAPLVTNGIV
-795 GLAASAGTSQAAAVA
+795 GLAANPATSQGAAVA
-810 SNVAFQAGFSAG
+810 SNLAFQAGFSAG
-822 DTLTQLQAAVPA
+822 DTLTQLQAAVPK

-847 NNYYTIKALEWSFEV
+847 DNYQTIKTLEWSFEV
-862 EQPMTRHDI
+862 EQPLTRHDI
-871 VSFSYAGNHGYDQP
+871 ASFSYAGNHGYDEP
-885 LQNTAANGWA
+885 LSNTAANGWA
-895 ANGYGGLPKAIPDP
+895 ANGFGSLPNAIPDP

-914 TQVFVTGYSNYSG
+914 TQIFVTGYSNYNG
-927 LTVHERHSFASGLQG
+927 LTAQERHSFAGGIQG
-942 QASYTWSKALQLGAQ
+942 QASYTWSKALQLGPN
-957 AIAAGGSTGTSGSI
+957 AGASAVAGNI

-977 ALNGSAATGT
+977 ALSGHASIGT
-987 PRGNYGSTAFDTR
+987 PRDGYGSTAFDTR
-1000 NNFTGDLIYSTP
+1000 NNFVGDLMYSTP
-1012 TFSNAALKRTVSGW
+1012 TLNNAVLKRTLSGW
-1026 KAGGKIYLYSG
+1026 KVGGKIYLYSG
-1037 RPFTVIDSGISAKN
+1037 RPFTVTDSGISTKN

-1061 LADTL
+1061 LADTV
-1066 NSSVVGIHCGKSAV
+1066 NPTVVGTHCGKSAV
-1080 HTPCLTTSEFAT
+1080 HTPCLATSAFAT

-1106 FYGPGF
+1106 FRGPGF
-1112 SSISTQL
+1112 FSISTQL

-1126 EHTRFEVGAAAYNL
+1126 EHTRFEIGAAAYNL

-1147 TPNADVN
+1147 LPNADVN

-1160 TVTTDVSVPTS
+1160 TITTDVSVPTS